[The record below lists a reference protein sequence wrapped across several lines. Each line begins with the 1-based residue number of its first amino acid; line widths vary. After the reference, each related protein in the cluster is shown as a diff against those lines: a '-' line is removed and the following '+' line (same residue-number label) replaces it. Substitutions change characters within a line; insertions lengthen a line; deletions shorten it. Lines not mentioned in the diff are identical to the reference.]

1 MRHQH
6 WTVKM
11 LFLEGNDLPLALLSQ
26 HVRCGPFTTP
36 SPPFNLR
43 FHQFKEVHRA
53 DEKPWHFHSN
63 TTKPRPPQHTPVSRL
78 DAAPKNVEQITC
90 FWRMFTNRRITDQR
104 MQWRER
110 ITPGTSAL
118 VSNSDSLGTTIQ
130 ISTYYIT
137 YIFCSSYLCFFLL
150 WLNTRLEIINTNELM
165 FHINSI

>member
-43 FHQFKEVHRA
+43 FHQFKEVRRA

-78 DAAPKNVEQITC
+78 DAAPKNVGQITC

-104 MQWRER
+104 MQWRGKNHPRYFRFGFKFRFSEHDDTN
-110 ITPGTSAL
+110 I
-118 VSNSDSLGTTIQ
+118 
-130 ISTYYIT
+130 YILH
-137 YIFCSSYLCFFLL
+137 YIYFLLFLFLYFLL
-150 WLNTRLEIINTNELM
+150 WLNTRLEINTNELM